1 MSILA
6 IEAAGPGVTLQ
17 DGGRRGYL
25 RYGITAAGPM
35 DPLMFATANRALGNP
50 LDATAI
56 EISTGGLSV
65 SAPDGP
71 LGLALVSGGFRAA
84 LDGEALPPCCAFTLE
99 PGRTLTVRASS
110 AGSWGYLAVAGRLDV
125 APVLGSTATHTRS
138 ALGGLDGRGLR
149 AGDRIPVVDARQ
161 GEGAPQRLLAPW
173 LDRDPSR
180 IRVVLGPQDDYFTQ
194 DQIAA
199 FLAGPWTVSP
209 RGDRMAC
216 FLDGTPLKH
225 AKGHDIVSDG
235 VAMGAIQVPGNG
247 LPIILMADRQS
258 TGGYPKMATVI
269 GPDLGRLAQAQG
281 GTRIAFQG
289 VSIAEAVAARRAE
302 ADALRGD
309 VPREPVLR
317 TDFPAEFLLG
327 LNLVG
332 GVTDG
337 RDAPHRHGERSEA
350 LQGAATV

>member
-1 MSILA
+1 MSVLA

-17 DGGRRGYL
+17 DGGRKGYL
-25 RYGITAAGPM
+25 RFGITAAGPM
-35 DPLMFATANRALGNP
+35 DPLMFATANRAVGNP

-56 EISTGGLSV
+56 EVSTGGLTV
-65 SAPDGP
+65 TAPEGP

-84 LDGEALPPCCAFTLE
+84 LDGAALPAACALTLD
-99 PGRTLTVRASS
+99 PGQVLAVRAGST
-110 AGSWGYLAVAGRLDV
+110 GSWGYLAVAGQLDV

-138 ALGGLDGRGLR
+138 SLGGLDGRGLR
-149 AGDRIPVVDARQ
+149 AGDRIAVSGARS
-161 GEGAPQRLLAPW
+161 GDGAPQRLLAPW

-180 IRVVLGPQDDYFTQ
+180 IRVVLGPQDDYFAD

-199 FLAGPWTVSP
+199 FLAGPWTISP

-216 FLDGTPLKH
+216 FLDGTPLTH

-258 TGGYPKMATVI
+258 TGGYPKTATVI

-281 GTRIAFQG
+281 GTRIAFSAIS
-289 VSIAEAVAARRAE
+289 VAEAVTARRTEAE
-302 ADALRGD
+302 ALHGE
-309 VPREPVLR
+309 VPREPLLR
-317 TDFPAEFLLG
+317 KDFPAEFLLG

-337 RDAPHRHGERSEA
+337 RDGMARVA
-350 LQGAATV
+350 